1 MNLSKTTNAS
11 SSTGVSSSACQKLCM
26 IPGCGSG
33 DPAGCVADCVDQFYT
48 PGCESQ
54 ADAFYTSGLVLDDGV
69 IDPRDT
75 RAVLAFCL
83 DTCAEAAARQPR
95 PMQFGVARM

>member
-1 MNLSKTTNAS
+1 MATDSPEVQAQLKAQSDAI
-11 SSTGVSSSACQKLCM
+11 VQRF
-26 IPGCGSG
+26 
-33 DPAGCVADCVDQFYT
+33 DR
-48 PGCESQ
+48 Q
-54 ADAFYTSGLVLDDGV
+54 ADAFFTSGLVLDDGL

-83 DTCAEAAARQPR
+83 DTVTEAAQRQPN

>member
-1 MNLSKTTNAS
+1 
-11 SSTGVSSSACQKLCM
+11 V
-26 IPGCGSG
+26 
-33 DPAGCVADCVDQFYT
+33 F
-48 PGCESQ
+48 ESQ

-75 RAVLAFCL
+75 RATLAFCL
-83 DTCAEAAARQPR
+83 ATCAEAAVREPR